1 MSTGTGLNVSKAVAY
16 AVVGS
21 SNGLNVSKATAY
33 AVMGSSNGLNVSKA
47 TAYAVLAPV
56 SSNPP
61 AWGAFTFPDAVLLNP
76 YYQAWDLAPAA
87 SPTSFSI
94 VSGSLPTGLSLAS
107 VSGTDQGNISGTPT
121 VLGTYTFTIRA
132 TNVYGTADK
141 VVTMNV
147 NNVAP
152 GSGGGGAWVFIS

>member
-16 AVVGS
+16 AVVAN

-56 SSNPP
+56 SSDPP
-61 AWGAFTFPDAVLLNP
+61 AWGAFTFPDAIVNNA
-76 YYQAWDLAPAA
+76 YYQGWDLAPAA
-87 SPTSFSI
+87 LPTSFSI
-94 VSGSLPTGLSLAS
+94 VSGALPPGISLTSIG
-107 VSGTDQGNISGTPT
+107 GTDQGNISGTPT
-121 VLGTYTFTIRA
+121 VVGAYTFTIRA
-132 TNVYGTADK
+132 TNIYGTADK